1 MQIKPEAVSIKINVL
16 KKNSY
21 FSSLPIEP
29 LRELAKHTH
38 LHQYSKGELVFLEGD
53 PCSGLHILESGLV
66 KLYRISLNGREIII
80 NILSKG
86 STFNEVPVFDG
97 GLNPVN
103 VEALE
108 DSSIWVVDAT
118 AIREQMVEYPEFSQA
133 VIINLTKN
141 LRMLVNMVDQL
152 CLCNVSERLARML
165 IQHSEEGVIEY
176 VSQDQLAARLG
187 TVREVIARSLRDFE
201 KSGAIHV
208 SKGRIEIRDASLL
221 ESLAQAQ
228 RNVNLNIS

>member
-1 MQIKPEAVSIKINVL
+1 M
-16 KKNSY
+16 
-21 FSSLPIEP
+21 PIDP
-29 LRELAKHTH
+29 LWQLAEHTN

-53 PCSGLHILESGLV
+53 PCTGLHILESGLI

-108 DSSIWVVDAT
+108 ESSIWVVDA
-118 AIREQMVEYPEFSQA
+118 AVIREKMVEYPEFSRA

-165 IQHSEEGVIEY
+165 IQHSKEGVIEY
-176 VSQDQLAARLG
+176 VTQDQLAARLG
-187 TVREVIARSLRDFE
+187 TVREVIARCLRDFE

-208 SKGRIEIRDASLL
+208 SKGKIEIIDPSLL
-221 ESLAQAQ
+221 ESLMQLQ
-228 RNVNLNIS
+228 RNINSNL

>member
-1 MQIKPEAVSIKINVL
+1 
-16 KKNSY
+16 
-21 FSSLPIEP
+21 
-29 LRELAKHTH
+29 
-38 LHQYSKGELVFLEGD
+38 
-53 PCSGLHILESGLV
+53 
-66 KLYRISLNGREIII
+66 
-80 NILSKG
+80 
-86 STFNEVPVFDG
+86 
-97 GLNPVN
+97 
-103 VEALE
+103 
-108 DSSIWVVDAT
+108 VDAT

-221 ESLAQAQ
+221 ESLVQVQ
-228 RNVNLNIS
+228 RNINLNIS